1 MAELYDLAQDPAEK
15 GNLAVAQSELVRRL
29 ARLLPAES
37 ELGRA
42 RRPDSTPE
50 EVARLRSLGYISGS
64 AAVKARYSVDDDP
77 KNLVSI
83 DRQLHQCVDLYQRGK
98 LAEAIALGRT
108 VLRERPGMEAGYENL
123 GFLLRRA
130 DRTDEA
136 LRVYREAV
144 ERGVAGEELRSHYA
158 LALSESGRA
167 EEAVA
172 VLRPL
177 ASSTDPETLNALGI
191 VLSDAGRG
199 AEAAKTFDRA
209 LAEDPGFVE
218 AVQNQGIVRLRAED
232 LAGARDLFRRALA
245 QDDKLP
251 RAWNGL
257 GVALARLG
265 DERGA
270 IEAWDRAVDLDPG
283 PLRRALQPGLDRREE
298 RNAQGSPG
306 GARAVRGHGSRRCVP
321 VRHRAGA
328 RPAESAGGPA
338 LVRSRAAVVALAMLA
353 AACSRPAA
361 SSAKPGAPVVLISV
375 DTLRADHLP
384 AYGYGG
390 VRTPALDALARD
402 SIVFENAYCQAPLTL
417 PSHATLLTGLLP
429 SQHGVRDNVG
439 FRLAGTHPTLATA
452 LKARGYATGAAVS
465 SFALRRDRGLAAGF
479 DLYDDQFGADSPDE
493 RPGAETVKRLESF
506 ADSNPGKPLFLFLHL
521 YEPHTPYLAA
531 EPFRTEYASRPYDG
545 EVAASDA
552 AVGGFLAHLKK
563 SGLYNRA
570 IIVFAS
576 DHGEGLGDHGED
588 EHGVF
593 LYRETIRVPLF
604 VKFPGSRGAG
614 SRVRAPV
621 GLIDVFPTIAE
632 TAGVPDDGGRPG
644 LSLSRLAGPS
654 APATRRIYSET
665 LYPRLQLGWSDLA
678 ALTDDRFSYIEA
690 PRPEL
695 YDLVADPA
703 QKNDLAESRPP
714 ALRSMR
720 AELLTLRDS
729 VASPEKSAAEELEKL
744 GSLGYI
750 RVDPGSA
757 GKRDLPD
764 PKDRVAELRDY
775 KRLFDLFYAKR
786 NDEAIA
792 LARRMLSA
800 NPQILS
806 VSRILATSLERKGR
820 PAEAAGVLEAAL
832 SRSDRTGSAED
843 VVQSAEELATLL
855 SRSADPARAEKTL
868 SDLVKRGVAG
878 EPVRRE
884 LARLLHR
891 RGRPAEALAVLPGAG
906 TSADSAT
913 LDVYGAV
920 LADSGRLDEA
930 RRAFTRA
937 LEIEPGRA
945 DVLLHLGML
954 SLRQKD
960 PAGARDWFSKSL
972 AADPA
977 APTTLAALGLAQ
989 AQLGDT
995 RAALES
1001 WDRALVLD
1009 PRQYDT
1015 LFNRAVLAGRTGD
1028 AAAARRGLQQFIA
1041 TAPAGRY
1048 EGQIAEAR
1056 RLLRAMAGGQS

>member
-1 MAELYDLAQDPAEK
+1 MKSRAVLLALLALAPAC
-15 GNLAVAQSELVRRL
+15 
-29 ARLLPAES
+29 
-37 ELGRA
+37 A
-42 RRPDSTPE
+42 RR
-50 EVARLRSLGYISGS
+50 
-64 AAVKARYSVDDDP
+64 
-77 KNLVSI
+77 
-83 DRQLHQCVDLYQRGK
+83 
-98 LAEAIALGRT
+98 
-108 VLRERPGMEAGYENL
+108 
-123 GFLLRRA
+123 
-130 DRTDEA
+130 
-136 LRVYREAV
+136 
-144 ERGVAGEELRSHYA
+144 
-158 LALSESGRA
+158 SE
-167 EEAVA
+167 
-172 VLRPL
+172 
-177 ASSTDPETLNALGI
+177 
-191 VLSDAGRG
+191 
-199 AEAAKTFDRA
+199 
-209 LAEDPGFVE
+209 
-218 AVQNQGIVRLRAED
+218 
-232 LAGARDLFRRALA
+232 
-245 QDDKLP
+245 
-251 RAWNGL
+251 
-257 GVALARLG
+257 
-265 DERGA
+265 
-270 IEAWDRAVDLDPG
+270 
-283 PLRRALQPGLDRREE
+283 
-298 RNAQGSPG
+298 
-306 GARAVRGHGSRRCVP
+306 
-321 VRHRAGA
+321 
-328 RPAESAGGPA
+328 PA
-338 LVRSRAAVVALAMLA
+338 
-353 AACSRPAA
+353 
-361 SSAKPGAPVVLISV
+361 AKPGTPVVIISV

-384 AYGYGG
+384 AYGYAG

-439 FRLAGTHPTLATA
+439 FRLTAEHPTLATA

-552 AVGGFLAHLKK
+552 AVGGFLDHLKK
-563 SGLYNRA
+563 SGVYDRA
-570 IIVFAS
+570 IIVFLS

-614 SRVRAPV
+614 TRVRAPV

-632 TAGVPDDGGRPG
+632 TAGVSDDGGRPG

-703 QKNDLAESRPP
+703 QKRDLAASRPP

-729 VASPEKSAAEELEKL
+729 ASAASPEKSAAEELEKL

-764 PKDRVAELRDY
+764 PKDRIAELRDY

-792 LARRMLSA
+792 LARRMLAA

-806 VSRILATSLERKGR
+806 VSRILGTSLERKGR
-820 PAEAAGVLEAAL
+820 PAEAAEVLEAAL

-843 VVQSAEELATLL
+843 VVQTAEELATLL
-855 SRSADPARAEKTL
+855 SRSSDPARAEKTL

-906 TSADSAT
+906 TSADPAT
-913 LDVYGAV
+913 LDVYGAI

-1048 EGQIAEAR
+1048 GGQIAEAR
-1056 RLLRAMAGGQS
+1056 RLLRAMGGA